1 MLKSAPSCVVG
12 GRALIA
18 KTFACVAILTAYI
31 FWGCSP
37 RSASL
42 KPRSVLLITV
52 DTLRADYVGTYNP
65 AYASATPNLDRLA
78 QKSAVFLQ
86 AWSPVP
92 LTTPAHASILTGLT
106 PARHGVRLN
115 GAQAL
120 PDTIPTLATELQSQG
135 WDTGAFVAAYVLSRR
150 FGLAR
155 GFATYDDQIPMP
167 AYAGTRLEAERPGSQ
182 VVDNALAW
190 LRAHSS
196 QRFFLWVHL
205 YEPHAPYQ
213 PPSPFAE
220 QFPDSPYTGEVAAA
234 DAQVG
239 RLLDALETL
248 GLADRVVIAVAGD
261 HGEALGEHGESTH
274 GLLLYE
280 GSLHVPMMVAAPG
293 LPSCFRV
300 TTPVSLVDLAPTLM
314 HLAGAQLTLQA
325 QGRNLAPY
333 LFLKK
338 QPPEAT
344 LFAETLYPTSFG
356 WAALLAARQQQWKYV
371 AAPKPELYNLAED
384 RGEAVNLAGKGVP
397 QEKALRQELGDYL
410 AKATSGV
417 ALHLDEEARRQ
428 LESLGYIAPSSPT
441 PQTAADPKDRVRVF
455 TLFEKAHALR
465 SAGDYAQA
473 RRVLREALAED
484 PDNPV
489 LLAEQA
495 ETLRAAGEPAAAADI
510 YRRVLELNPADREA
524 RYNLA
529 LALRE
534 AGQEEEA
541 RQALVAAIRLDPGRA
556 ELHEAL
562 GLVYAARG
570 AFPQAR
576 EEFARACELEPHN
589 PRVWNNL
596 GNALRELGE
605 LAAAEKAYRQAI
617 SLDSSFAEPWN
628 GLGVLQVQVG
638 NTEEA
643 MASFTKALEL
653 APNYLEV
660 QLNMAIAWDE
670 AGQREKAAQ
679 TYASFLRQA
688 QGNPQFA
695 AQVSVAQRL
704 LARLSPHNQVRGKGG
719 GAAVP

>member
-1 MLKSAPSCVVG
+1 M
-12 GRALIA
+12 
-18 KTFACVAILTAYI
+18 
-31 FWGCSP
+31 
-37 RSASL
+37 
-42 KPRSVLLITV
+42 LLITV
-52 DTLRADYVGTYNP
+52 DTLRADHVGAYNP
-65 AYASATPNLDRLA
+65 AFASATPNLDRLA
-78 QKSAVFLQ
+78 QKSVVFLQ

-182 VVDNALAW
+182 VVDKAIQW
-190 LRAHSS
+190 LKARSGK
-196 QRFFLWVHL
+196 RFFLWVHL

-213 PPSPFAE
+213 PPAPFAA

-234 DAQVG
+234 DAQIG
-239 RLLDALETL
+239 RLLDELEGM
-248 GLADRVVIAVAGD
+248 GLREQTVIAVAGD

-280 GSLHVPMMVAAPG
+280 ATLRVPLMVAAPG
-293 LPSCFRV
+293 LAAGSRLS
-300 TTPVSLVDLAPTLM
+300 TPVSLVDVAPTLM
-314 HLAGAQLTLQA
+314 HLAGAQPTLQA
-325 QGRNLAPY
+325 QGRNLAPF
-333 LFLKK
+333 FLRKK
-338 QPPEAT
+338 EPPETT

-356 WAALLAARQQQWKYV
+356 WAALLAARKQQWKYV
-371 AAPKPELYNLAED
+371 AAPKPELYNLAADPAESS
-384 RGEAVNLAGKGVP
+384 NLVGQGVP
-397 QEKALRQELGDYL
+397 AEKALREALGDYV
-410 AKATSGV
+410 AAATSGNSV
-417 ALHLDEEARRQ
+417 ELDAEARRQ

-455 TLFEKAHALR
+455 TLFEQAHALR
-465 SAGDYAQA
+465 LAGDPAQA
-473 RRVLREALAED
+473 RTVLQEALAED
-484 PDNPV
+484 PQNPV

-495 ETLRAAGEPAAAADI
+495 EVLRAAGDPAAAVGVL
-510 YRRVLELNPADREA
+510 RRVLELNPADREA

-534 AGQEEEA
+534 AGREEEA
-541 RQALVAAIRLDPGRA
+541 RQALEAAIRLDPGRP

-570 AFPQAR
+570 AFPQAKD
-576 EEFARACELEPHN
+576 EFSRACQLDPHN

-596 GNALRELGE
+596 GNVLRELGE
-605 LAAAEKAYRQAI
+605 LAAAEEAYRHAI
-617 SLDSSFAEPWN
+617 ALDPAFAEPWN
-628 GLGVLQVQVG
+628 GLGVLQVLAG
-638 NTEEA
+638 KTEEA
-643 MASFTKALEL
+643 ITSFNRALEL

-660 QLNMAIAWDE
+660 LFNMAIAWDE
-670 AGQREKAAQ
+670 AGQRERAAQ
-679 TYASFLRQA
+679 AYATFIKKA
-688 QGNPQFA
+688 QNNPQFSS
-695 AQVSVAQRL
+695 QVSAARRL
-704 LARLSPHNQVRGKGG
+704 LARISPTPNGG
-719 GAAVP
+719 